1 MLPLISNPLIE
12 AHTRELVQQ
21 TLDRLSNTI
30 GPADQQLLMQLENAL
45 LSRNSDAQKRSA
57 QNTYLKEFEIPQI
70 KLFDILANH
79 FPLVLESQQM
89 AHECL
94 VREMRD
100 CHHLCI
106 VDLGIGRSVQ
116 MQRLL
121 RLLNELPSIEK
132 VTLIGVDIMQQALS
146 HSEQL
151 LTYEKKRLRY
161 AIDFHL
167 LHEVVEKL
175 DFEQILSLI
184 PADHDFLYINAS
196 LTLHHVQQGEERDVL
211 FSNCKR
217 LSPNLMTLI
226 EPNVSTFTD
235 DFNLRAGR
243 AIEHFYALYDYTN
256 TLPLQEEEKRSLK
269 TFFGNDFFDPIAHD
283 DEARFE
289 KLERGEEWISRAT
302 QAGFI
307 PFVCDDLVREKSI
320 KNIYLRIDPAR
331 YTSFVYK
338 GVDLLSLIHFHA

>member
-1 MLPLISNPLIE
+1 LNPSIDV
-12 AHTRELVQQ
+12 HTSDLVQQ

-45 LSRNSDAQKRSA
+45 FSRNSDAQKGSA
-57 QNTYLKEFEIPQI
+57 QNTYLKDFEIPQI

-94 VREMRD
+94 VRKMKD

-121 RLLNELPSIEK
+121 RLLNEVPSIEK
-132 VTLIGVDIMQQALS
+132 VTLIGVDIMQQALV

-151 LTYEKKRLRY
+151 LTHEKPNLRF
-161 AIDFHL
+161 AFEFHL
-167 LHEVVEKL
+167 LNNVVEKL
-175 DFEQILSLI
+175 DFEQLQSLI
-184 PADHDFLYINAS
+184 PSNHDFLYINAS

-211 FSNCKR
+211 FRNCKG

-226 EPNVSTFTD
+226 EPNTSTFTD
-235 DFNLRAGR
+235 DFGLRVER
-243 AIEHFYALYDYTN
+243 AIEHFYALYDYTH
-256 TLPLQEEEKRSLK
+256 TLPLREEEKRSLK
-269 TFFGNDFFDPIAHD
+269 TFFGNDFFDPIAHA
-283 DEARFE
+283 DEARYE
-289 KLERGEEWISRAT
+289 KLERGEEWIARASS
-302 QAGFI
+302 AGFK
-307 PFVCDDLVREKSI
+307 PFVEKDPVAIRKI
-320 KNIYLRIDPAR
+320 KNIDLRIDDAQ
-331 YTSFVYK
+331 YTSFCYK
-338 GVDLLSLIHFHA
+338 GVDLLSLIHLHT